1 MQKKGY
7 KIDLGILDNI
17 SGSITEA
24 NKEVVKALELK
35 GEAAKLAQ
43 ISLKKNQDLIKELTK
58 AESLLKQIG
67 LDSELA
73 KVQKAIQEINGNI
86 KGIDSIITRLLSV

>member
-1 MQKKGY
+1 MQKKG
-7 KIDLGILDNI
+7 INIELGILSNI

-43 ISLKKNQDLIKELTK
+43 ISLKKNKDLIEELTK